1 MTVSGTSFR
10 LQRAIAALTAV
21 SVTALIS
28 SSCGVPESEK
38 EKKPNSP
45 IKKGL
50 TVAFLPKQVNNPY
63 FATAD
68 SGGAEVVRK
77 LGSTYKEVG
86 TDSGIDTV
94 GQISYI
100 DSLIEEKV
108 DAIVVSAQD
117 PEALCP
123 SLKEAMKKGISV
135 VTYDSD
141 TSKDCRNLFVAPAGA
156 EDLGRF
162 QAELISD
169 QIGGEGQ
176 VAILSAAITAP
187 NQNLWI
193 DYMKDELGRNDDVEI
208 VEVVYGDDSARKSR
222 ELTRQLLQKYPNL
235 KGIVAPTTV
244 GIKAAAGYLAE
255 SKYKGK
261 VKLTGLGTPNDMRP
275 YVKNGTVDS
284 FVLWDP
290 AKIGALA
297 AHAAID
303 LQSGRTSGKEGEP
316 IIAYPLGYL
325 LIDENGVVTPGR
337 PTFFDKKNIDD
348 FDF

>member
-10 LQRAIAALTAV
+10 VQRTAV
-21 SVTALIS
+21 LAAVSATVLIAGA
-28 SSCGVPESEK
+28 CGGLESE
-38 EKKPNSP
+38 ETKKPDSP

-68 SGGAEVVRK
+68 AGGAEVVRK

-86 TDSGIDTV
+86 TDSGIDTA
-94 GQISYI
+94 GQISHI
-100 DSLIEEKV
+100 DSLVEEKV
-108 DAIVVSAQD
+108 DAIVLSAQD

-123 SLKEAMKKGISV
+123 SLKKAMNRGISV

-141 TSKDCRNLFVAPAGA
+141 TSKECRNLFIAPAGA
-156 EDLGRF
+156 EELGRT

-169 QIGGEGQ
+169 QIGREGQ

-193 DYMKDELGRNDDVEI
+193 DYMKDELKRNDDITI
-208 VEVVYGDDSARKSR
+208 VEVVYGDDNAQKSR

-235 KGIVAPTTV
+235 KGIIAPTTV
-244 GIKAAAGYLAE
+244 GIKAAAGYLAD
-255 SKYKGK
+255 SKYQGK

-290 AKIGALA
+290 AKVGALA

-303 LQSGRTSGKEGEP
+303 LQSGRTSGKKGEP

-325 LIDENGVVTPGR
+325 LIDENGVVTPGK
-337 PTFFDKKNIDD
+337 PTVFDKKNIDN